1 MSRATS
7 RGTAGVSELCEAF
20 EISRQAYY
28 AARRR
33 IEETHDPGAASPPTP
48 TSGRSEI
55 VDRGASSQADLAA
68 DVLAPADQGHAG
80 HPAARLLRAI
90 VAVIQRSPAWG
101 VRKVWAFLRHVRGW
115 IVSRRRIWQLMK
127 GHQLTLPASGPERRE
142 APPRGHVAVPES
154 DRRWATDLTT
164 QWTARDGVVAIVPVI
179 DCGDRVA
186 LAIEITKSQEA
197 PSVLRPVERVLED
210 LFGDRC
216 HVPDGL
222 ELRSDHGSVYTGSDA
237 EALWKRW
244 GLSHTFAPVGRP
256 TGNAIAERF
265 IQTLKVELLW
275 TRDWESIEELRQ
287 AISEWVVRYNEE
299 RPHQS
304 LGWQTPHERRCLN
317 LGEPLERAA

>member
-1 MSRATS
+1 MSRTTS

-33 IEETHDPGAASPPTP
+33 IEESTEPGATSPPGPTP
-48 TSGRSEI
+48 DGEEI
-55 VDRGASSQADLAA
+55 VDRGASSKADLAA
-68 DVLAPADQGHAG
+68 DVLDPADRGRAG
-80 HPAARLLRAI
+80 HSAERLLQAI
-90 VAVIQRSPAWG
+90 MAVIVRSPAWG

-115 IVSRRRIWQLMK
+115 VVSRRRIWKLMRA
-127 GHQLTLPASGPERRE
+127 HRLTLPASGPERRE

-154 DRRWATDLTT
+154 NRRWATDLTT

-186 LAIEITKSQEA
+186 LAIELAKSQQA
-197 PSVLRPVERVLED
+197 PSVLRPIERVLED
-210 LFGDRC
+210 LFGDRSR
-216 HVPDGL
+216 VPDGL
-222 ELRSDHGSVYTGSDA
+222 ELRTDHGSVYTGADA
-237 EALWKRW
+237 KDLCERW
-244 GLSHTFAPVGRP
+244 SLTHTFAPVGRP

-287 AISEWVVRYNEE
+287 AIAEWVVRYNEE
-299 RPHQS
+299 RPHQA
-304 LGWQTPHERRCLN
+304 LGWRTPAEPRALN
-317 LGEPLERAA
+317 LNQPLDRAA